1 LPQDYKEEGI
11 SIMDFRTGDSVQFLS
26 KTVDNDTVW
35 RVDKLDD
42 NSISLGVDNSLGN
55 RHTLTMSHTLFENL
69 KPVAARLT
77 LDELHIVAAVLELS
91 VVDSAE
97 VLGMALVLST
107 LFGAEVARDFRSDSD
122 IRAIDD
128 MADEFRAAVEEL
140 AMFGVLL

>member
-26 KTVDNDTVW
+26 KTIDNDTVW

-55 RHTLTMSHTLFENL
+55 RHTVTLSHTLFENL

-77 LDELHIVAAVLELS
+77 LDELHIVAAVLGLS

-97 VLGMALVLST
+97 VLDMALMLST

-122 IRAIDD
+122 ILAIGD